1 MGEDLYSKRGIKMN
15 PVINFFK
22 KLSSYDHRQAPRR
35 QTPLLVAYYWDG
47 AAPMAHEV
55 RDISSTGFYL
65 LTQER
70 WHLGTIVT
78 ITLQRTD
85 NSNFDSGTQPHIA
98 VMSKVVRLDEDG
110 VGFAFI
116 PVETTG
122 PGPTKPAASG
132 PVGKKALGRFL
143 EQLQLD
149 KGTAVAGL

>member
-1 MGEDLYSKRGIKMN
+1 M
-15 PVINFFK
+15 
-22 KLSSYDHRQAPRR
+22 
-35 QTPLLVAYYWDG
+35 LVAYYWDG

-78 ITLQRTD
+78 MTLQRTD
-85 NSNFDSGTQPHIA
+85 NSNFDSGTQHHIA

-122 PGPTKPAASG
+122 TDPTKPCASR

-149 KGTAVAGL
+149 KGNAVAGF